1 MSREHG
7 QDPPPPPPL
16 HEQSFRTLAAPGLDE
31 DDLFA
36 AMHGL
41 PGRGAL
47 WGDADHP
54 PARAFPPAQD
64 QTRWDPAGERRR
76 RHVEML
82 RKWRVAEDSPPEAGD
97 HEDPGTTRPP

>member
-7 QDPPPPPPL
+7 HDPPPPPPL
-16 HEQSFRTLAAPGLDE
+16 DEQLFRTLAAPGLDE

-47 WGDADHP
+47 WGDAGQP

-64 QTRWDPAGERRR
+64 QARWDPAGERRR

-82 RKWRVAEDSPPEAGD
+82 RKWRVADDGRPGADDEDEPGAGSAD
-97 HEDPGTTRPP
+97 